1 MDNSNTTLEVIITD
15 EKESAIKMKSK
26 DNITLDQI
34 KSNFQNEHNLPEE
47 KIKNILFWYEDE
59 DGDICYLEKDEDI
72 SLSAK
77 EIYPNYYSIKLHS
90 KIITENDSI
99 NDKSPNYNQLENK
112 NNNENNKSKNE
123 NNNDNNVVKN
133 EVYMKKIENQD
144 KCKELLNAK
153 NTLIESLQREISR
166 LKNINKKLV
175 EILGI
180 YNQINVDNIYNKFD
194 KLEPTILN
202 KAKEMLQEIDK
213 NIKIILNSNNSMSKN
228 NKNSI
233 NENEIRENKLNENR
247 NNENKNNE
255 NINNG
260 NNGNVIEKIIDENN
274 NNENITNGNKKN
286 ENIINENER
295 TVINDDDNNKEAIK
309 KEKKKLEILGKNNL
323 QNNIFYEPLRKIFF
337 NEDGTVNSKPFDSKS
352 FHKNFKEK
360 FKKLKKLNSDLLE
373 YFGKY
378 KFYILDPIIESAEI
392 KSEEIH
398 NLNSLYFIFFQ
409 IRSHI
414 YKI

>member
-15 EKESAIKMKSK
+15 EKEDIIKIKSK
-26 DNITLDQI
+26 DNITLAQI
-34 KSNFQNEHNLPEE
+34 KSNFQKKHNLPEE

-77 EIYPNYYSIKLHS
+77 EIYPNYLSIKLHS

-123 NNNDNNVVKN
+123 SNNDNNVVKN

-202 KAKEMLQEIDK
+202 K
-213 NIKIILNSNNSMSKN
+213 
-228 NKNSI
+228 
-233 NENEIRENKLNENR
+233 
-247 NNENKNNE
+247 
-255 NINNG
+255 
-260 NNGNVIEKIIDENN
+260 
-274 NNENITNGNKKN
+274 
-286 ENIINENER
+286 
-295 TVINDDDNNKEAIK
+295 
-309 KEKKKLEILGKNNL
+309 
-323 QNNIFYEPLRKIFF
+323 Y
-337 NEDGTVNSKPFDSKS
+337 
-352 FHKNFKEK
+352 
-360 FKKLKKLNSDLLE
+360 
-373 YFGKY
+373 
-378 KFYILDPIIESAEI
+378 
-392 KSEEIH
+392 
-398 NLNSLYFIFFQ
+398 LYFFE
-409 IRSHI
+409 
-414 YKI
+414 